1 MNHLV
6 QSVENIAQIASKYS
20 SKSRNCGVLERLTRR
35 LLDLLREAL
44 TILNKAGP
52 APTESIIT
60 ELDWQ
65 LRNLKGLVLE
75 LGSQPSIYRTLTAVR
90 TRARCLQ
97 VCRSIGL
104 SLEGLK
110 SIWDQLDSMDES
122 DHQALENLNQ
132 LASAFQHA
140 EFPLQRIDVLFF
152 QESEHI
158 NQQIFDGEINQFE
171 GLQQLREVIEGV
183 VDLGKIKG
191 DFKSLGI
198 LLNREIDRSRCRGDL
213 QEEHSLRMV
222 LWALSGGS
230 KLSPP
235 PEFLCPISLK
245 IMQEPVILCESEIT
259 FEKKEILS
267 WFAKEEIKRCP
278 ISLKKLRNTTL
289 AENKALKSLIQD
301 WKRNQSTAEIQKSEI
316 LKHPSRNGLLTE
328 NLVAQNHLL
337 IDSLSCHG
345 SDLSSR
351 SSGSLTAQVQLQ
363 EIISKM
369 LKAAE
374 IGNLEILKD
383 ATAQGIN
390 LNEENENGENCMN
403 IACIHGHSEIV
414 EYLLQHNFS
423 PNETSKVLDFECFLE
438 VVYLRGILCLR

>member
-6 QSVENIAQIASKYS
+6 QSVENIAQIASKYT
-20 SKSRNCGVLERLTRR
+20 SKSRTCGVFERLTRR

-44 TILNKAGP
+44 TILNKTGP
-52 APTESIIT
+52 TPTESIIT

-65 LRNLKGLVLE
+65 LRNLKGQVLE

-110 SIWDQLDSMDES
+110 SIWDQLDTMDES

-158 NQQIFDGEINQFE
+158 NRQIFNGEIDQFE
-171 GLQQLREVIEGV
+171 GLQQLKDMIEGV
-183 VDLGKIKG
+183 VDLSKIKE

-198 LLNREIDRSRCRGDL
+198 LLNREIDRSRCRGDF
-213 QEEHSLRMV
+213 QEEHSLRMI
-222 LWALSGGS
+222 LWAISGGQF
-230 KLSPP
+230 SPP

-245 IMQEPVILCESEIT
+245 LMQEPVILSESEIT

-267 WFAKEEIKRCP
+267 WLAKEEIKRCP
-278 ISLKKLRNTTL
+278 ISLKKLKNTTL
-289 AENKALKSLIQD
+289 IENKALKSLIQD
-301 WKRNQSTAEIQKSEI
+301 WKRNQSTSEIQKSEI
-316 LKHPSRNGLLTE
+316 LKHPSRNGLLME
-328 NLVAQNHLL
+328 NLLAQNQLL
-337 IDSLSCHG
+337 VESLSGHG

-351 SSGSLTAQVQLQ
+351 SSGSLTAQIQLQ
-363 EIISKM
+363 EIITTM

-374 IGNLEILKD
+374 SGNLEILKD

-390 LNEENENGENCMN
+390 LNEENENGENCLN

-414 EYLLQHNFS
+414 EYLLQHGFS
-423 PNETSKVLDFECFLE
+423 ANETSKVFN
-438 VVYLRGILCLR
+438 